1 MMKKWIPFYRLKNTI
16 REYAWGHK
24 SYLPE
29 FLGMENPH
37 QKPMAELWMG
47 AHPSAPSLIQAD
59 GRTVA
64 LDDWLASD
72 PVSTL
77 GADVYRNFGGL
88 PFLFKLLAAGSSLSI
103 QAHPDKKTAEEGFQ
117 REEEAG
123 IPRDAGNRNYKD
135 DNHKPEIIMALTT
148 FSAMIGFRPLRDIL
162 GNFKE
167 LGIPGDKLPEKMM
180 ENLSRGTPRAMKE
193 FLSRLLT
200 SDEDVTSRILDAA
213 FSRTE
218 DADTSW
224 EPLQCK
230 WVRRLSNQFPGDIGV
245 IAPLFLNV
253 VELNPGEALYQP
265 ARALH
270 AYLEGF
276 GVELM
281 ANSDNVLRGGLTPKN
296 IDVPELIRVLDFQP
310 TVPGVL
316 LPGDADENGWNHFN
330 TPAREFALAVS
341 NLSEKSSTRIPAST
355 GPAVILVLD
364 GKIVIDDGTSL
375 LEMNRGESAFVP
387 WKSPDLFVRGEGRVS
402 LASVKR

>member
-1 MMKKWIPFYRLKNTI
+1 MDSFYRLENTI

-24 SYLPE
+24 SHLPE
-29 FLGMENPH
+29 FLGMENPGK
-37 QKPMAELWMG
+37 KPMAELWMG
-47 AHPSAPSLIQAD
+47 AHPSAPSAIRVD
-59 GRTVA
+59 GRTVG
-64 LDDWLASD
+64 LDDWLDSD
-72 PVSTL
+72 PVNTL
-77 GADVYRNFGGL
+77 GADVYRDFGGL

-117 REEEAG
+117 REDESG
-123 IPRDAGNRNYKD
+123 IPRDAGNRNYRD

-148 FSAMIGFRPLRDIL
+148 FTAMIGFRHPQDIL

-167 LGIPGDKLPEKMM
+167 LGIPEKELPKKMM

-200 SDEDVTSRILDAA
+200 SEEDVTSRILDAA
-213 FSRTE
+213 VRRTE
-218 DADTSW
+218 DADIPW
-224 EPLQCK
+224 GPLQCK
-230 WVRRLSNQFPGDIGV
+230 WVRRLSNQFPGDVGV
-245 IAPLFLNV
+245 LAPLFLNV
-253 VELNPGEALYQP
+253 LELKPGEALYQP

-296 IDVPELIRVLDFQP
+296 IDVPELVRVLDFEP
-310 TVPGVL
+310 TVPGIIT
-316 LPGDADENGWNHFN
+316 PGDADENGWVRYD

-341 NLSEKSSTRIPAST
+341 NLSEKSSTRIPSGT
-355 GPAVILVLD
+355 GPSVILVLE
-364 GKIVIDDGTSL
+364 GKIVLDDETNR
-375 LEMNRGESAFVP
+375 LELNRGESAFIP
-387 WKSPDLFVRGEGRVS
+387 WKTPDLFVRGVGRVS